1 MMTARRLLCTAF
13 ALGFTLSLSG
23 GIAAARQATP
33 PAPAPGATPPAKSDA
48 PKPAPKQDD
57 LTNPITGSKPRPP
70 ARPENAPDP
79 TPAAA
84 PEPAKP
90 AGEPA
95 KDPKAADAATQT
107 ITAGGLTFDIP
118 KEWVVETPAKSMF
131 TPVAQFRIPAG
142 KTGATEDATVK
153 VFTGIRG
160 GVGPNIERWK
170 AQIGSQDKP
179 SEEKDVKVGTLP
191 VHVLYT
197 GKGTFSAGAMMGGAG
212 EAKKNYMI
220 AGAIVVLD
228 DGDVQFKATGPGVLI
243 DAQKPAWEAMIKS
256 MRVAK

>member
-1 MMTARRLLCTAF
+1 MMTARRLICSAL
-13 ALGFTLSLSG
+13 ALGFTLSLSS

-33 PAPAPGATPPAKSDA
+33 PAPGPSATPPAKFDA

-70 ARPENAPDP
+70 APA
-79 TPAAA
+79 PAATPA

-90 AGEPA
+90 AGEPV

-142 KTGATEDATVK
+142 KSGATEDATVK

-179 SEEKDVKVGTLP
+179 SEEKDVKVGNLP